1 LVGSTIAHYRIT
13 APLGAGGMGEVY
25 RATDTKLGREVAVK
39 VLPADVAGD
48 ADRLARLER
57 EARAVAALSHPNILS
72 VYELGCDDG
81 TAYVVTELLE
91 GETLRA
97 RLDGGPLPVRKVT
110 EYAAQVAR
118 GLAAAHDKG
127 IVHRDL
133 KPENLFLTHDGR
145 VKILDFGLAR
155 HGDASSTSAAS
166 DTRSPT
172 LARPTDA
179 GTVLGTVGYMSPE
192 QARGHVADARSD
204 IFSLGCVVHEML
216 TGRRA
221 FQRETAAEAMTAILR
236 EDAGALPESCAPG
249 LARVVERC
257 LEKQPAERFQSA
269 QDLAFTLA
277 SLAGDS
283 AARSSV
289 TGLAIAGDA
298 GVRRRTRLALVL
310 AGALVLVVVGF
321 LAGRLGRSGRPAPAL
336 FFERVTSEP
345 GVERSP
351 ALSPDGKTL
360 AYVRSVEGR
369 QRIFVQRVGSDRAID
384 LSAESPAND
393 VDPVFSPDGSLIAF
407 RSQRDGGGLFVMGPL
422 GESVRRVTE
431 GGFAP
436 DFTPDGK
443 EIVFAEHPMWS
454 PLLRGAKSRVLA
466 VELATGKTRLVAGPD
481 AVEPAV
487 SPHGLRVAFWSTE
500 AAEGNRRDVHTAP
513 LAGLSAGERPLAVTS
528 DDAVDFSPFW
538 SADGRHLY
546 FGSDRGG
553 SFNLWRIAIDE
564 ASGRTRGDPEPVTL
578 PITWAGSFAGS
589 FRASRSGG
597 SIAFPAPTET
607 MTIERLTLDPATLRV
622 TGGPVPVRRSSTLFD
637 DLRVSPDGQTIAT
650 RTIGRAEDVC
660 LLSADGRSLRRLTS
674 DRFRNRRPVF
684 TPDGRRVVFYSN
696 REGAFRI
703 FSIALD
709 GSGLRPV
716 TEPGS
721 PQYLFPLVSPDGRL
735 LAASSND
742 GRLTVR
748 ALSAGPDG
756 APVATGPKVAEF
768 PARFATGFS
777 PDGRFLIAGTGPG
790 AGGLLCSIETS
801 QCEDLGLRN
810 AAPQFTL
817 DGRAIVFLRH
827 DGLCALDLA
836 SRAARLVHPIADG
849 DELRFTMSPDGRSVY
864 LKRIES
870 EADIWVG
877 TFR

>member
-1 LVGSTIAHYRIT
+1 
-13 APLGAGGMGEVY
+13 M
-25 RATDTKLGREVAVK
+25 
-39 VLPADVAGD
+39 
-48 ADRLARLER
+48 
-57 EARAVAALSHPNILS
+57 
-72 VYELGCDDG
+72 
-81 TAYVVTELLE
+81 
-91 GETLRA
+91 
-97 RLDGGPLPVRKVT
+97 
-110 EYAAQVAR
+110 AR

-155 HGDASSTSAAS
+155 QVDAPSASAAS

-179 GTVLGTVGYMSPE
+179 GHGARDGRLHVARAGAG
-192 QARGHVADARSD
+192 ARGRRALGHLLARAAS
-204 IFSLGCVVHEML
+204 CYEML

-221 FQRETAAEAMTAILR
+221 FRGETAAETMTAILR
-236 EDAGALPESCAPG
+236 EDAGALPEPCPPG
-249 LARVVERC
+249 LARVVDRC

-269 QDLAFTLA
+269 GDLAFALA

-289 TGLAIAGDA
+289 TGLAIAADA
-298 GVRRRTRLALVL
+298 RVRPWTRPALAL
-310 AGALVLVVVGF
+310 AGALALVAVGF
-321 LAGRLGRSGRPAPAL
+321 LAGRFGRSRTPAPAL

-351 ALSPDGKTL
+351 ALSPDGETL
-360 AYVRSVEGR
+360 AYVRSVDGR

-384 LSAESPAND
+384 LSAESPAD
-393 VDPVFSPDGSLIAF
+393 DLDPVFSPDGLLVAF

-422 GESVRRVTE
+422 GESVRRVTD
-431 GGFAP
+431 GGHAP

-443 EIVFAEHPMWS
+443 ELVFAEHPAWS
-454 PLLRGAKSRVLA
+454 PLVRTGESRVLA

-487 SPHGLRVAFWSTE
+487 SPHGLRVAFWSAE
-500 AAEGNRRDVHTAP
+500 AAEGGRRDVHTAP
-513 LAGLSAGERPLAVTS
+513 LAGLASGERPVAVTS

-553 SFNLWRIAIDE
+553 SFNLWRVAIDE
-564 ASGRTRGDPEPVTL
+564 DSGRTRGDPEPVTL
-578 PITWAGSFAGS
+578 PVNWAGSFAGS
-589 FRASRSGG
+589 FRASRSGKR
-597 SIAFPAPTET
+597 IAFPAPTET
-607 MTIERLTLDPATLRV
+607 MAIERLTLDPVTLRV
-622 TGGPVPVRRSSTLFD
+622 TGGPVPVRRSSTLLD
-637 DLRVSPDGQTIAT
+637 ELRVSPDGQTIAT

-684 TPDGRRVVFYSN
+684 TPDGRRVLFYSN

-721 PQYLFPLVSPDGRL
+721 PQYLYPLVSPDGKL
-735 LAASSND
+735 LAAGSRE

-748 ALSAGPDG
+748 TLSAGPDG

-768 PARFATGFS
+768 QARFATGFS
-777 PDGRFLIAGTGPG
+777 PDGRFLVAGTGTG

-801 QCEDLGLRN
+801 QCENLGLTN
-810 AAPQFTL
+810 AAPQFSP
-817 DGRAIVFLRH
+817 DGRALVIRRH

-836 SRAARLVHPIADG
+836 SRTTRLIYPMTDVGGVSFA
-849 DELRFTMSPDGRSVY
+849 MSPDGRSVY
-864 LKRIES
+864 IRRMES